1 MSDRE
6 VVDVYMAA
14 NGPQAHFLK
23 GLLDDAGIDARVVGD
38 ALQAAGYN
46 TVTPPHLWVRADQ
59 AEAARN
65 VLRVWEAHANDLSL
79 EDRPPPSW
87 ICPTCRAEVDAD
99 FELCWQCQTPRKPY

>member
-1 MSDRE
+1 MSDE
-6 VVDVYMAA
+6 VVDVYTAA

-23 GLLDDAGIDARVVGD
+23 GLLEDAGIEARVVGD

-59 AEAARN
+59 AEAARQI
-65 VLRVWEAHANDLSL
+65 LQTWDSHSHDRHP
-79 EDRPPPSW
+79 EDGPPPTW

-99 FELCWQCQTPRKPY
+99 FDLCWQCQTPRKPY